1 MSLLLI
7 LLFISMIIGVPIFFS
22 MGIASLTHTIAN
34 DVSVIS
40 LFQQIIRGVDSFTI
54 VSVPL
59 FILSANIMNESG
71 ITDRIFKFANC
82 LVGHIRGGLAHA
94 NVLASLIFAG
104 MSGSAIA
111 DAGGLGAIEIKAM
124 RDNGFGSGFSAAI
137 TAASSIIGPIIPP
150 SIPLVLYAA
159 SGNVS
164 VGRLFLAGFFPG
176 ILMAV
181 IQMIIIYSISIKRK
195 YPSCERATIKQ
206 ILISFRESFWALLS
220 PVILLGGIFSGIFTP
235 TEAAAISVVYSLI
248 VAKLVYKDFDMKRLY
263 QVLNESLQS
272 TAIIGILI
280 AFSFGLGYL
289 LTLSQIPQQAVGL
302 LTHITTNPIVI
313 LLILN
318 VFFLIIG
325 MFMDPSAS
333 ILILT
338 PILMP
343 VIHQVGIDP
352 VHFGIVMVLNLMI
365 GMLTPP
371 VGTCL
376 YAVARVG
383 KVKIESLINEL
394 LPFFASL
401 VVVLLLLTSFPKLI
415 TFLPN
420 LLMGGPG

>member
-1 MSLLLI
+1 MALLLI

-22 MGIASLTHTIAN
+22 MGISSLTHTIVN
-34 DVSVIS
+34 DLSIIS
-40 LFQQIIRGVDSFTI
+40 LFQQMIRGVDSFTI

-94 NVLASLIFAG
+94 NVLASVIFAG

-111 DAGGLGAIEIKAM
+111 DAGGLGAVEIKAM
-124 RDNGFGSGFSAAI
+124 RDHGFSSEFSAAI

-150 SIPLVLYAA
+150 SIPLILYAA

-164 VGRLFLAGFFPG
+164 VGRLFLAGFLPG
-176 ILMAV
+176 LILAV
-181 IQMIIIYSISIKRK
+181 TQMTIIYYIAVKRK
-195 YPSCERATIKQ
+195 YPSYERANIKQ
-206 ILISFRESFWALLS
+206 IWLSFREAFWALLS
-220 PVILLGGIFSGIFTP
+220 PIILLGGIFSGIFTP
-235 TEAAAISVVYSLI
+235 TEAAAISVVYSLL
-248 VAKLVYKDFDMKRLY
+248 VAKLIYKDFDMKRLY

-280 AFSFGLGYL
+280 SFSFGLGYL
-289 LTLSQIPQQAVGL
+289 LTLSQIPQQAVEI
-302 LTHITTNPIVI
+302 LTNITTNPTVI

-318 VFFLIIG
+318 VFFLIVG

-343 VIHQVGIDP
+343 VVHQVGISP

-383 KVKIESLINEL
+383 KVKIENLIKESM
-394 LPFFASL
+394 PFFASL
-401 VVVLLLLTSFPKLI
+401 IIVLLLITSFPKLI
-415 TFLPN
+415 TFLPD
-420 LLMGGPG
+420 LLMGK